1 MRIEF
6 GGGENP
12 RKPEYTQVDIRKL
25 DNQTIVC
32 PAWEI
37 DEHVEENSVTD
48 IFSRHF
54 FEHVSRA
61 NVKKLLE
68 AWHKICLPKA
78 RIELICPNMKLH
90 MWQWQ
95 NWGNLT
101 AYEKEWCLAGF
112 FGWQRDED
120 GGTDWDFHKNMYDIE
135 RITELLERYGFH
147 DINQIAPD
155 WSPKLDK
162 VLRMPSKTKNEK
174 KARLKIQSDISHLHI
189 TFSPNK
195 G

>member
-37 DEHVEENSVTD
+37 DEHVEENTVTD

-61 NVKKLLE
+61 NVKKLLK
-68 AWHKICLPKA
+68 AWHKICVPGA
-78 RIELICPNMKLH
+78 IIELICPNMKLH
-90 MWQWQ
+90 IWQWQ
-95 NWGNLT
+95 NWENLT
-101 AYEKEWCLAGF
+101 EDEREWCLAGF

-120 GGTDWDFHKNMYDIE
+120 GGSDWDFHKNMYDFE
-135 RITELLERYGFH
+135 KITELLKKHKFHNIKKVKEDWVDGFEKQALKLKDDSRRKLQTRY
-147 DINQIAPD
+147 
-155 WSPKLDK
+155 
-162 VLRMPSKTKNEK
+162 KN
-174 KARLKIQSDISHLHI
+174 LHI